1 MAGPGPEG
9 RPASCRWKRH
19 IIRQLRQRDLA
30 QKGLFSDLVQAY
42 TKLLDKSDLLG
53 RVTRKLQAES
63 GEVSPGYPIR
73 IIPTSP
79 VLDPASTVEALRE
92 RWQEEIAEIKL
103 TSGELAYR
111 VIKHR
116 EDLEA
121 KEQELEN
128 QRERLSALDAQLAG
142 LQEEHRG
149 LQEQVASRSQAN
161 TTLKLGYDL
170 LRARARRQDRELQR
184 LEEEGRELLQRLLRG
199 KAQAAARQNHHNERG
214 ERAKQA
220 RLTQE
225 LQKAGKRT
233 ISIDESTKP
242 LAPAAQE
249 TCELAVPEVPRKQ
262 WKRPF
267 SFRKKRGHSASG
279 VAEPQYRSIALC
291 VASHLPSRVC
301 DTQEAHHSEVN
312 AAVFSPLGSQLAT
325 GGADRV
331 IKLWNVVGGRLLLDQ
346 RLEGVSGTI
355 TSIEFDPSGM
365 QVLAACY
372 NNAAQL
378 WKVGESQS
386 KETLS
391 GHKDKV
397 TAAKFRSNQFQAVT
411 GSRDRTVKEWD
422 LGKLLCSRTINVVS
436 YCNDVVCG
444 ENVIISGHYD
454 QKIRFWDSRVPRCTD
469 VIPVA
474 GRVTSL
480 SISPDQLHLLSCS
493 RDDTLKVIDLR
504 ANNIRQVYRADGFKC
519 GSDWTKATFRVF
531 KKASPNGKLTVYLG
545 KRDFVDHVDM
555 VDPVDGVVLVA
566 PEYLKERKV
575 FVTLT
580 CAFRYGREDLDVLG
594 LTFRKDLFVA
604 NAQAF
609 PPAPEDR
616 PPLTRLQE
624 RLIKKLGE
632 HAHPFTFQI
641 PPNLPCSVTL
651 QPGPEDT
658 GKACGVDYEVK
669 AFCAENLEEKI
680 HKRNSVR
687 LVIRKVQYA
696 PERPGP
702 QPMAETTRQ
711 FLMSDKPLHLEA
723 SLDKEI
729 YYHGEPINVNVH
741 VTNNTNKT
749 VKKIKISVRQY
760 ADICL
765 FNTAQYKCAVAV
777 EEADDVVAPSSTFCK
792 VYTLTPFLAN
802 NREKRGLA
810 LDGKLKHED
819 TNLASSTLLRDG
831 ANKEVLGIIVSYK
844 VKVKLVVSR
853 GGLLGDLAS
862 SDVAVEL
869 PFTLMHPKPKEEPLH
884 QGVPEHEAPI
894 DTNLI
899 ELDTNDDDIV
909 FEDFARQR
917 LKGMKDDKEEE
928 EEGGTD
934 SPQLNDR

>member
-1 MAGPGPEG
+1 MAGPGSEG
-9 RPASCRWKRH
+9 SAAPASSSSSSSSSSSCRWKSH
-19 IIRQLRQRDLA
+19 IVRQLRQRDLA
-30 QKGLFSDLVQAY
+30 QKGLFADLVQAY

-53 RVTRKLQAES
+53 RVTKKLQAES
-63 GEVSPGYPIR
+63 GEASSGYLIR
-73 IIPTSP
+73 IQPTSP
-79 VLDPASTVEALRE
+79 VLDPAPTLEALRE
-92 RWQEEIAEIKL
+92 RWQEEIAKIKL

-149 LQEQVASRSQAN
+149 LEEQVAGRNRAN

-170 LRARARRQDRELQR
+170 LRAHAQRQDRELQR
-184 LEEEGRELLQRLLRG
+184 QEEEGRELLQRLLRG

-242 LAPAAQE
+242 LDPAAQE
-249 TCELAVPEVPRKQ
+249 TCEPVVPEVPRKQ
-262 WKRPF
+262 WARPF

-279 VAEPQYRSIALC
+279 VAEPPYRSIALC
-291 VASHLPSRVC
+291 AASHLPSRAC

-397 TAAKFRSNQFQAVT
+397 TAAKFRSNRFQAVT

-422 LGKLLCSRTINVVS
+422 LGKLQCSRTINVVS

-480 SISPDQLHLLSCS
+480 SISPDRLHLLSCS

-519 GSDWTKATFRVF
+519 GSDWTKATF
-531 KKASPNGKLTVYLG
+531 SPDKRFAIAGSVNGAL
-545 KRDFVDHVDM
+545 FIW
-555 VDPVDGVVLVA
+555 
-566 PEYLKERKV
+566 
-575 FVTLT
+575 
-580 CAFRYGREDLDVLG
+580 DVETG
-594 LTFRKDLFVA
+594 L
-604 NAQAF
+604 
-609 PPAPEDR
+609 
-616 PPLTRLQE
+616 
-624 RLIKKLGE
+624 
-632 HAHPFTFQI
+632 
-641 PPNLPCSVTL
+641 
-651 QPGPEDT
+651 
-658 GKACGVDYEVK
+658 
-669 AFCAENLEEKI
+669 
-680 HKRNSVR
+680 
-687 LVIRKVQYA
+687 
-696 PERPGP
+696 
-702 QPMAETTRQ
+702 
-711 FLMSDKPLHLEA
+711 LEA
-723 SLDKEI
+723 SLEGP
-729 YYHGEPINVNVH
+729 HRAPVN
-741 VTNNTNKT
+741 
-749 VKKIKISVRQY
+749 
-760 ADICL
+760 
-765 FNTAQYKCAVAV
+765 AVAWCF
-777 EEADDVVAPSSTFCK
+777 SGSC
-792 VYTLTPFLAN
+792 
-802 NREKRGLA
+802 
-810 LDGKLKHED
+810 
-819 TNLASSTLLRDG
+819 
-831 ANKEVLGIIVSYK
+831 
-844 VKVKLVVSR
+844 VVSVDQER
-853 GGLLGDLAS
+853 K
-862 SDVAVEL
+862 AVL
-869 PFTLMHPKPKEEPLH
+869 WT
-884 QGVPEHEAPI
+884 
-894 DTNLI
+894 
-899 ELDTNDDDIV
+899 
-909 FEDFARQR
+909 
-917 LKGMKDDKEEE
+917 
-928 EEGGTD
+928 
-934 SPQLNDR
+934 